1 MLAQIT
7 LNKDIV
13 TLARQGGIPL
23 RERIKAEEA
32 AAAAAAA
39 ALAEK
44 ESKAKGA
51 DGKSGGK
58 SKGGGSTMG
67 KSQSAPMIEGYKT
80 ASAVGGQ
87 GGGWLRKQG
96 VDLSKFTGKLD
107 ELKALGGSLEYSEKP
122 FWRTALWQA
131 TWKNNFSI
139 VKLLFRRGASITKA
153 DYQGR
158 TPLHEAAFY
167 GHLELVDFFLDHG
180 HPIDCVDIFGQTPLI
195 RAVECGRAEVVKRL
209 VQRGAATN
217 VEDSEKVTAQHA
229 AAFRGM
235 PTMSKFLLYNGSFK
249 NYYTMDPV
257 RGLAEPSKS
266 PADRT
271 HGRSRGSL
279 AQGGAGILL
288 GTKSLPRASLASHE

>member
-13 TLARQGGIPL
+13 TLARQGGIPI

-32 AAAAAAA
+32 AAAAATA

-51 DGKSGGK
+51 EGKSGGK
-58 SKGGGSTMG
+58 SKPGGSTLG
-67 KSQSAPMIEGYKT
+67 KSQSAPMLESYKT

-96 VDLSKFTGKLD
+96 VDLTKFTEKLD
-107 ELKALGGSLEYSEKP
+107 ELKALGGSLDYSEKP

-131 TWKNNFSI
+131 TWKNNLSI
-139 VKLLFRRGASITKA
+139 VKLLFRRGASITQA

-167 GHLELVDFFLDHG
+167 GHLELVNFFLDHG
-180 HPIDCVDIFGQTPLI
+180 HPIDCVDIFGQTPLF
-195 RAVECGRAEVVKRL
+195 RAVDSGRAEVVKRL
-209 VQRGAATN
+209 VERGDATN
-217 VEDSEKVTAQHA
+217 VPKGRTYLEYCGVPQ
-229 AAFRGM
+229 
-235 PTMSKFLLYNGSFK
+235 
-249 NYYTMDPV
+249 YYRIV
-257 RGLAEPSKS
+257 
-266 PADRT
+266 
-271 HGRSRGSL
+271 HN
-279 AQGGAGILL
+279 
-288 GTKSLPRASLASHE
+288 